1 MSSPATHSSVAGV
14 SSANSGSRSN
24 VLSPPLP
31 MIPPD
36 SIYISC
42 YCEENIYLLAQTFLA
57 EASSRVAPWPWEIY
71 VVFVSNH
78 GKTVA
83 LWAQKLRAS
92 DVVVW
97 DYHVVLVLRK
107 AANGAHPPTRD
118 SPGDREAR
126 GPSPPAHPRCPG
138 AQFRPPASTT
148 GPALQPGEADE
159 GGDLHLAVDHADA
172 SAGASAWVYD
182 FDTTL
187 AVPSSWKDYVGR
199 TFPYAFDEELK
210 ACIDGRFHSLFRV
223 IPAAVYLDHFASD
236 RSHMV
241 SRRFPASTSPS
252 SVSVPR
258 GAPAPGC
265 FDFHLIRAVLS
276 TVRARGRRLG
286 GLLFPIAS
294 GRCGSRAHVAA
305 FVLDRTCSRG
315 GARDQCRGRT

>member
-1 MSSPATHSSVAGV
+1 
-14 SSANSGSRSN
+14 
-24 VLSPPLP
+24 

-126 GPSPPAHPRCPG
+126 
-138 AQFRPPASTT
+138 
-148 GPALQPGEADE
+148 
-159 GGDLHLAVDHADA
+159 DA

-236 RSHMV
+236 RSHMIV
-241 SRRFPASTSPS
+241 
-252 SVSVPR
+252 
-258 GAPAPGC
+258 PAPGVG
-265 FDFHLIRAVLS
+265 LATSVGAVL
-276 TVRARGRRLG
+276 R
-286 GLLFPIAS
+286 
-294 GRCGSRAHVAA
+294 
-305 FVLDRTCSRG
+305 
-315 GARDQCRGRT
+315 